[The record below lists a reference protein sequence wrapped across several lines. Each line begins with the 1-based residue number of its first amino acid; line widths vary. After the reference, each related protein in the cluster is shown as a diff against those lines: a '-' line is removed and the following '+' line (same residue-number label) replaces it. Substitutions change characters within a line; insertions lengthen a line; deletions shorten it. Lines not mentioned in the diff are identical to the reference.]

1 MSLWQEKKE
10 CTKKQKWEAGGE
22 VLAVGGKVCSQNS
35 VKTSCNIKKNNFW
48 EHLFPMDNRHSS
60 ESYGKF
66 LEYKLQ
72 NNMVRKVGVSYVSSC
87 ATSRSRLTTG
97 NRTGVNP
104 KYIIWKSLRQASSS
118 HEWVMMISQPL
129 WSFWRHSPL
138 VKTNAFP
145 HCQRY
150 DTFQL
155 TREKFCY
162 EAKIY
167 FQSDLWPCSNHL
179 LLTLFGIFSFSF
191 LHDNKAPRNKTGLWS
206 DLRAVAADCIH
217 LKMYDG
223 LKSIFSHINYQ
234 WKRNANRVVTQN
246 FRTNHIRNI
255 IIWTMQTKLHMLLL
269 NPPLIIPLKQ
279 FHHQNMIV

>member
-10 CTKKQKWEAGGE
+10 CTKKQKWEAGE

-35 VKTSCNIKKNNFW
+35 VKTSCNIKKTTFENICSQWIVDIFLN
-48 EHLFPMDNRHSS
+48 PR
-60 ESYGKF
+60 F

-87 ATSRSRLTTG
+87 ATSHNRLTTG

-129 WSFWRHSPL
+129 WSFWRYSPL

-145 HCQRY
+145 HWQRY

-162 EAKIY
+162 EAKRY
-167 FQSDLWPCSNHL
+167 FQSDNWPCSNHL

-234 WKRNANRVVTQN
+234 WKRSANRVVTQN
-246 FRTNHIRNI
+246 FLTNHIRNI
-255 IIWTMQTKLHMLLL
+255 IIWTMQIKLHMLLL

-279 FHHQNMIV
+279 F

>member
-1 MSLWQEKKE
+1 MYLLVLQAAVVLPQETAQALIQSTVYHLKKSQTGFLQSWMSDDDLATTLIFLKTFSFSQDECISTLSTLWHFSTDKRK
-10 CTKKQKWEAGGE
+10 
-22 VLAVGGKVCSQNS
+22 VLLWSQNIFS
-35 VKTSCNIKKNNFW
+35 V
-48 EHLFPMDNRHSS
+48 R
-60 ESYGKF
+60 
-66 LEYKLQ
+66 
-72 NNMVRKVGVSYVSSC
+72 
-87 ATSRSRLTTG
+87 
-97 NRTGVNP
+97 
-104 KYIIWKSLRQASSS
+104 
-118 HEWVMMISQPL
+118 
-129 WSFWRHSPL
+129 
-138 VKTNAFP
+138 
-145 HCQRY
+145 
-150 DTFQL
+150 
-155 TREKFCY
+155 
-162 EAKIY
+162 
-167 FQSDLWPCSNHL
+167 PCSNHL

-234 WKRNANRVVTQN
+234 WKRSANRVVTQN

>member
-1 MSLWQEKKE
+1 
-10 CTKKQKWEAGGE
+10 
-22 VLAVGGKVCSQNS
+22 
-35 VKTSCNIKKNNFW
+35 
-48 EHLFPMDNRHSS
+48 
-60 ESYGKF
+60 
-66 LEYKLQ
+66 
-72 NNMVRKVGVSYVSSC
+72 
-87 ATSRSRLTTG
+87 
-97 NRTGVNP
+97 
-104 KYIIWKSLRQASSS
+104 
-118 HEWVMMISQPL
+118 MISQPL

-167 FQSDLWPCSNHL
+167 FQSDNWPCSNHL

-234 WKRNANRVVTQN
+234 WKRSANRIVTQN

-269 NPPLIIPLKQ
+269 NPPLIIPLSFITKIWLFRNISNVLLRLRYLPPLDKLQ
-279 FHHQNMIV
+279 RTFCKVRTPNIIPVEASKTTLHYALVKMKHLLITDPWLQNHWLRKGIWKPSL